1 MLKHLLIKNYALI
14 QELSITP
21 SANLNIITGETGAGK
36 SIMLGAVGLL
46 LGNRADTKSLLNE
59 DSKCVIEGQFDLRE
73 YNLESL
79 FKKEDL
85 DFEENTIIRREISPS
100 GKSRAFVNDTPV
112 TLDVLKKLGIKL
124 MDVHSQHETLQL
136 GKNTFQLKF
145 IDVFANTI
153 GIRNEYFRLYTAY
166 KNSLKT
172 LNDLKAENESMSKE
186 ADYNTFLLDELSEAK
201 LQPDEQDSLE
211 KSVKLMEHAEE
222 IKAKLNESISILTN
236 DEFSVTSGMQQLR
249 VALNQLSKYSDTYKK
264 LAERIES
271 TLIELNDIS
280 SEIEKAESDV
290 NFDPEEAQLAQDR
303 LSLIY
308 QLQQKHS
315 VLDVSSLLE
324 IQSELEE
331 KVSRTLNLSDEITKA
346 EQETE
351 RLLKEVNQKGEE
363 LSNKRQSCFEK
374 LSKELTS
381 LLSEVG
387 MPDATIEIVRTEI
400 EPEASGLDEIQIL
413 FSANKGIAPQQ
424 LSKVA
429 SGGEFS
435 RLMFCIKY
443 ILASKIAMPTVIFD
457 EIDTGVSGEIAIK
470 LGKLM
475 KKMAQNHQLITISH
489 LPQIAA
495 KGDQHYFVYK
505 DNSSDKAVSKIKELD
520 ENQRIEEIAK
530 MLGGDSPSQVA
541 FENAKELMQ
550 TS

>member
-14 QELSITP
+14 QELSISP

-46 LGNRADTKSLLNE
+46 LGNRADTKALLNE
-59 DSKCVIEGQFDLRE
+59 DAKCVIEGQFDLSQ
-73 YNLESL
+73 YNLETL

-85 DFEENTIIRREISPS
+85 DFEETTIIRREISPS

-112 TLDVLKKLGIKL
+112 TLDILKKLGIKL

-136 GKNTFQLKF
+136 GNNAFQLKF
-145 IDVFANTI
+145 IDVYANTLTL
-153 GIRNEYFRLYTAY
+153 RNEYYRLFTAY
-166 KNSLKT
+166 KKSLRT
-172 LNDLKAENESMSKE
+172 LIDLKAENDNRSKE
-186 ADYNTFLLDELSEAK
+186 ADYNSFLLEELAEAK
-201 LQPDEQDSLE
+201 LQADEQEGLE
-211 KSVKLMEHAEE
+211 ESVKLMEHAEE
-222 IKAKLNESISILTN
+222 IKAKLNESISILSN

-249 VALNQLSKYSDTYKK
+249 IALNQLSKYSDLYKN

-271 TLIELNDIS
+271 ALIELNDIS
-280 SEIEKAESDV
+280 SEVEKAEADI
-290 NFDPEEAQLAQDR
+290 NFNPEEAQLAQDR
-303 LSLIY
+303 LSMIY
-308 QLQQKHS
+308 QLQQKHN
-315 VLDVSSLLE
+315 VLDISSLLE

-331 KVSRTLNLSDEITKA
+331 KVSRTLNLSDEIAKA
-346 EQETE
+346 EKETKE
-351 RLLKEVNQKGEE
+351 LLEEVNKKGNE
-363 LSNKRQSCFEK
+363 LSQIRQACFNN
-374 LSKELTS
+374 LAKELSS

-387 MPDATIEIVRTEI
+387 MPDASIEIVRNEI
-400 EPEASGLDEIQIL
+400 QPESTGLDEIQIL

-443 ILASKIAMPTVIFD
+443 ILASKIALPTVIFD

-470 LGKLM
+470 LGNMM

-505 DNSSDKAVSKIKELD
+505 DNSSDKAISKIKELSQD
-520 ENQRIEEIAK
+520 QRIEEIAK

-541 FENAKELMQ
+541 YENAKELMQ